1 MTDSKSDSETDS
13 IIRIAARGDGV
24 TADGRH
30 FPLTAPGDWTRPDGS
45 VAFGVHHAQPP
56 CIHFPACGGCQLQ
69 HLDEESYA
77 DFVTARVTGAL
88 AGQGVTPGAVLP
100 PHISPP
106 MTRRR
111 ASLRAARAGK
121 RVTIGFAEEGSHRL
135 IDLQMCAVL
144 DPRLFA
150 LVAPL
155 RALLAAILPDKRAAH
170 VKMSL
175 VDQGVDLLLEGVRVE
190 GLAADE
196 ALGDFARAQALA
208 RLTIDEGDGPQTR
221 WEPEAATVSFGGA
234 AVGFPPFAFLQ
245 ATPDGEAALV
255 AAVRAA
261 MPETGP
267 VADLFC
273 GLGTFALALGDAR
286 PVYAAEAARDVIL
299 RLKVAAGRA
308 QRRLAADHR
317 DLFRRPL
324 TPAELDRFAAV
335 ILDPPRAGAR
345 EQVLQLAAS
354 NVPLIAYV
362 SCNPASFARDAA
374 HLTAA
379 GYRLAA
385 GHSSRHSSRPARD
398 GAWRQGARGAARAT
412 RRRWRSPEHRVRLG
426 RPCTL

>member
-30 FPLTAPGDWTRPDGS
+30 FPLTAPGDWIRPDGS

-379 GYRLAA
+379 GYRLESVKPV
-385 GHSSRHSSRPARD
+385 G
-398 GAWRQGARGAARAT
+398 QF
-412 RRRWRSPEHRVRLG
+412 RWSTHVELVGIFRK
-426 RPCTL
+426 

>member
-30 FPLTAPGDWTRPDGS
+30 FPLTAPGDWIRPDGS

-267 VADLFC
+267 VADL
-273 GLGTFALALGDAR
+273 
-286 PVYAAEAARDVIL
+286 
-299 RLKVAAGRA
+299 
-308 QRRLAADHR
+308 
-317 DLFRRPL
+317 
-324 TPAELDRFAAV
+324 
-335 ILDPPRAGAR
+335 
-345 EQVLQLAAS
+345 S
-354 NVPLIAYV
+354 V
-362 SCNPASFARDAA
+362 SYT
-374 HLTAA
+374 HLTLPTI
-379 GYRLAA
+379 Y
-385 GHSSRHSSRPARD
+385 S
-398 GAWRQGARGAARAT
+398 
-412 RRRWRSPEHRVRLG
+412 V
-426 RPCTL
+426 

>member
-1 MTDSKSDSETDS
+1 MTDSKTDSEADS

-24 TADGRH
+24 TCDGRH
-30 FPLTAPGDWTRPDGS
+30 VPLAAPGDRVLPDGT
-45 VAFGVHHAQPP
+45 VVFGVHHAQPP
-56 CIHFPACGGCQLQ
+56 CTHFPACGGCQLQ

-77 DFVTARVTGAL
+77 DFVIARVVGAL
-88 AGQGVTPGAVLP
+88 AGQGVTAAAVLP
-100 PHISPP
+100 PHLSPP

-150 LVAPL
+150 LVEPL
-155 RALLAAILPDKRAAH
+155 RSLLALILPDKRAAH

-175 VDQGVDLLLEGVRVE
+175 IDQGVDLLLEGVRVE
-190 GLAADE
+190 GLTADE
-196 ALGDFARAQALA
+196 GLGDFARMHGLA

-221 WEPEAATVSFGGA
+221 WEPDAATISFGGVPVA
-234 AVGFPPFAFLQ
+234 FPPFSFLQ
-245 ATPDGEAALV
+245 ATPDGEAALTD
-255 AAVRAA
+255 AVRAA
-261 MPETGP
+261 LPATGA

-273 GLGTFALALGDAR
+273 GLGTFALAAGEGR
-286 PVYAAEAARDVIL
+286 PVYAAEAARNVIL
-299 RLKVAAGRA
+299 QLKMAAGRA

-324 TPAELDRFAAV
+324 TPEELNRFAAV

-345 EQVLQLAAS
+345 EQVLQLAQAD
-354 NVPLIAYV
+354 VPTIAYV

-379 GYRLAA
+379 GYRLEYL
-385 GHSSRHSSRPARD
+385 RPV
-398 GAWRQGARGAARAT
+398 GQF
-412 RRRWRSPEHRVRLG
+412 RWSTHVELVGIFRK
-426 RPCTL
+426 

>member
-30 FPLTAPGDWTRPDGS
+30 FPLTAPGDWIRPDGS

-144 DPRLFA
+144 DPRLLA

-221 WEPEAATVSFGGA
+221 WEPEAATVSFGGV

-374 HLTAA
+374 HLTGA
-379 GYRLAA
+379 GYRLESVKPV
-385 GHSSRHSSRPARD
+385 GQFRWSTHVELV
-398 GAWRQGARGAARAT
+398 GIF
-412 RRRWRSPEHRVRLG
+412 RR
-426 RPCTL
+426 

>member
-30 FPLTAPGDWTRPDGS
+30 FPLTAPGDWIRPDGS

-299 RLKVAAGRA
+299 RLKMAAGRA

-379 GYRLAA
+379 GYRLESVKPV
-385 GHSSRHSSRPARD
+385 G
-398 GAWRQGARGAARAT
+398 QF
-412 RRRWRSPEHRVRLG
+412 RWSTHVELVGIFRK
-426 RPCTL
+426 

>member
-30 FPLTAPGDWTRPDGS
+30 FPLTAPGDWIRPDGS

-144 DPRLFA
+144 DPRLLA

-379 GYRLAA
+379 GYRLESVKPV
-385 GHSSRHSSRPARD
+385 G
-398 GAWRQGARGAARAT
+398 QF
-412 RRRWRSPEHRVRLG
+412 RWSTHVELVGIFRK
-426 RPCTL
+426 

>member
-1 MTDSKSDSETDS
+1 MTDSKTDNL
-13 IIRIAARGDGV
+13 IIRVAAKGDGV
-24 TADGRH
+24 TGDGRH
-30 FPLTAPGDWTRPDGS
+30 FPLTAPGDRIEADGH
-45 VAFGVHHAQPP
+45 VVFGVHHAMPP
-56 CIHFPACGGCQLQ
+56 CEHFPACGGCQLQ

-88 AGQGVTPGAVLP
+88 AGQGVTPGKVLP

-121 RVTIGFAEEGSHRL
+121 QVTIGFAEEGSHKL

-150 LVAPL
+150 MLAPL
-155 RALLAAILPDKRAAH
+155 RGLLAHILPDKRAAH
-170 VKMSL
+170 VRLSL
-175 VDQGVDLLLEGVRVE
+175 TDQGVDLLLEGVKVS

-196 ALGDFARAQALA
+196 ALGDFARAQGLA

-221 WEPEAATVSFGGA
+221 WEPEAVTVSFGGA
-234 AVGFPPFAFLQ
+234 PVGFPPFSFLQ

-255 AAVRAA
+255 GAVRDAL
-261 MPETGP
+261 PETGA

-273 GLGTFALALGDAR
+273 GLGTFALALGDKR
-286 PVYAAEAARDVIL
+286 PVYAAEGARDVIL
-299 RLKVAAGRA
+299 SLKLAAARA

-324 TPAELDRFAAV
+324 TPEELNRFAAIV
-335 ILDPPRAGAR
+335 LDPPRAGAR
-345 EQVLQLAAS
+345 EQVLQIAAS
-354 NVPLIAYV
+354 TVPLIAYV

-374 HLTAA
+374 HLVAA
-379 GYRLAA
+379 GYVLESVKPVGQFRWTTHVELV
-385 GHSSRHSSRPARD
+385 GIF
-398 GAWRQGARGAARAT
+398 
-412 RRRWRSPEHRVRLG
+412 RR
-426 RPCTL
+426 